1 MRDSIDELAEL
12 FKRFPGIGERQSRRF
27 VYYLI
32 ERSDDLRKNLAE
44 KILALG
50 KQVTQCPECFRY
62 FQTDGNELCEICAS
76 GSRDESLVMVVEK
89 DADIIAVERSGF
101 LGKYFVFGGLIPIAD
116 EKIINHTRL
125 AELEKY
131 LKKKQGQ
138 IKELV
143 LGFPMNPSG
152 DFTDQY
158 VRKVLENNFIKKEGA
173 ENKNSATFS
182 LASLGRGLSTGTE
195 LEYSDP
201 ETIKNALK
209 NRA

>member
-12 FKRFPGIGERQSRRF
+12 FKRFPGIGERQARRF

-32 ERSDDLRKNLAE
+32 ERNEEFRRTLSERITSLS
-44 KILALG
+44 
-50 KQVTQCPECFRY
+50 KQVTQCRECYRF
-62 FQTDGNELCEICAS
+62 FQTDGNDLCDICAS
-76 GSRDESLVMVVEK
+76 GSRDRSVVMIVEK
-89 DADIIAVERSGF
+89 DADIIAVEKSGF
-101 LGKYFVFGGLIPIAD
+101 QGTYFVLGGLIPIAD
-116 EKIINHTRL
+116 EKNIRHTRIDKL
-125 AELEKY
+125 QTFL
-131 LKKKQGQ
+131 LKKRTDL
-138 IKELV
+138 KELV

-158 VRKVLENNFIKKEGA
+158 VRKVLEA
-173 ENKNSATFS
+173 YASENSIRI
-182 LASLGRGLSTGTE
+182 ASLGRGLSTGTE

>member
-1 MRDSIDELAEL
+1 MRDSIEELSEF
-12 FKRFPGIGERQSRRF
+12 FKRFPGIGERQARRF
-27 VYYLI
+27 VYFLI
-32 ERSDDLRKNLAE
+32 ERNDEFRKNLAD
-44 KILALG
+44 KILTLS
-50 KQVTQCPECFRY
+50 KQVTQCRECFRF

-76 GSRDESLVMVVEK
+76 GTRDESLVMVVEK
-89 DADIIAVERSGF
+89 DADIVAVERSGF

-116 EKIINHTRL
+116 EKIIAHTKL
-125 AELEKY
+125 AELENY
-131 LKKKQGQ
+131 LKRKQGK

-152 DFTDQY
+152 DHTDQY
-158 VRKVLENNFIKKEGA
+158 VRKILEEKNGMQQTGAGQNFR
-173 ENKNSATFS
+173 

>member
-12 FKRFPGIGERQSRRF
+12 FKRFPGIGERQARRF

-32 ERSDDLRKNLAE
+32 ERNDDFRRSLADR
-44 KILALG
+44 ITALS
-50 KQVTQCPECFRY
+50 KQVTQCRECYRF
-62 FQTDGNELCEICAS
+62 FQTDGNELCDICAS
-76 GSRDESLVMVVEK
+76 GLRDEAIVMVVEK

-101 LGKYFVFGGLIPIAD
+101 NGKYFVFGGLIPIAD
-116 EKIINHTRL
+116 EKFISHTRL
-125 AELEKY
+125 GELENY
-131 LKKKQGQ
+131 LNKKKGVLH
-138 IKELV
+138 ELV

-158 VRKVLENNFIKKEGA
+158 VRKVLGETSFK
-173 ENKNSATFS
+173 

-201 ETIKNALK
+201 ETIKNALH
-209 NRA
+209 NRS

>member
-1 MRDSIDELAEL
+1 MRDSIDELAEF
-12 FKRFPGIGERQSRRF
+12 FKRFPGIGERQARRF

-32 ERSDDLRKNLAE
+32 ERNDEFRKHLAD
-44 KILALG
+44 KILTLG
-50 KQVTQCPECFRY
+50 KQVTQCRECFRF

-76 GSRDESLVMVVEK
+76 GTRDEHIVMVVEK

-116 EKIINHTRL
+116 EKIIEHTRL
-125 AELEKY
+125 RQLENY
-131 LKKKQGQ
+131 LNKKKG
-138 IKELV
+138 ILRELV

-158 VRKVLENNFIKKEGA
+158 VRKILEEGYMKNNFR
-173 ENKNSATFS
+173 
-182 LASLGRGLSTGTE
+182 LVSLGRGLSTGTE

>member
-1 MRDSIDELAEL
+1 MRDSIEELSEF
-12 FKRFPGIGERQSRRF
+12 FKRFPGIGERQARRF
-27 VYYLI
+27 VYFLI
-32 ERSDDLRKNLAE
+32 ERNDEFRKNLAE
-44 KILALG
+44 KILALS
-50 KQVTQCPECFRY
+50 KQVTQCRECFRF

-89 DADIIAVERSGF
+89 DADIVAVERSGF

-116 EKIINHTRL
+116 EKIIAHTRL
-125 AELEKY
+125 GELENY
-131 LKKKQGQ
+131 LKRKSGV

-152 DFTDQY
+152 DHTDQY
-158 VRKVLENNFIKKEGA
+158 VRKILEEKGT
-173 ENKNSATFS
+173 NKASNTQQFR

>member
-32 ERSDDLRKNLAE
+32 ERSDDFRKNLSE
-44 KILALG
+44 KIIALG
-50 KQVTQCPECFRY
+50 KQVTQCRECFRF

-76 GSRDESLVMVVEK
+76 GNRDESLVMVVEK

-116 EKIINHTRL
+116 EKIINHTRIR
-125 AELEKY
+125 ELDNY
-131 LKKKQGQ
+131 LNKKRG
-138 IKELV
+138 ILKELV

-158 VRKVLENNFIKKEGA
+158 VRKDIEDKILANRGA
-173 ENKNSATFS
+173 GDTF
-182 LASLGRGLSTGTE
+182 LLVSLGRGLSTGTE

>member
-12 FKRFPGIGERQSRRF
+12 FKRFPGIGERQARRF

-32 ERSDDLRKNLAE
+32 ERNDDFRRSLAD
-44 KILALG
+44 KITALS
-50 KQVTQCPECFRY
+50 KQVTQCRECFRF
-62 FQTDGNELCEICAS
+62 FQTDGNDLCEICAS
-76 GSRDESLVMVVEK
+76 GSRDESIVMVVEK
-89 DADIIAVERSGF
+89 DADILAVERSGF
-101 LGKYFVFGGLIPIAD
+101 LGKYFVFGGLIPIAE
-116 EKIINHTRL
+116 EKIIAHTRL
-125 AELEKY
+125 RELEQY
-131 LKKKQGQ
+131 LNKKRSVL
-138 IKELV
+138 KELV

-158 VRKVLENNFIKKEGA
+158 VRKVLEDGIMKDG
-173 ENKNSATFS
+173 ATFN

>member
-12 FKRFPGIGERQSRRF
+12 FKRFPGIGERQARRF

-32 ERSDDLRKNLAE
+32 ERNDDFRRTLAE
-44 KILALG
+44 RITALA
-50 KQVTQCPECFRY
+50 KQVTQCRECYRF
-62 FQTDGNELCEICAS
+62 FQTDGNELCDICAS
-76 GSRDESLVMVVEK
+76 GLRDNSIVMIVEK
-89 DADIIAVERSGF
+89 DADIIAVERSGWN
-101 LGKYFVFGGLIPIAD
+101 GKYFVFGGLIPIAD
-116 EKIINHTRL
+116 EKVLARTRL
-125 AELEKY
+125 SELENY
-131 LKKKQGQ
+131 LNKKKGVL
-138 IKELV
+138 KELV

-158 VRKVLENNFIKKEGA
+158 VRKLLEDKVFPNRTE
-173 ENKNSATFS
+173 SDTFT

>member
-12 FKRFPGIGERQSRRF
+12 FKRFPGIGERQARRF

-32 ERSDDLRKNLAE
+32 ERNDDFRRSLAE
-44 KILALG
+44 KITALSN
-50 KQVTQCPECFRY
+50 QVTQCRECYRF
-62 FQTDGNELCEICAS
+62 FQTDGNDLCDICAS
-76 GSRDESLVMVVEK
+76 SLRDEHLIMVVEK
-89 DADIIAVERSGF
+89 DADIVAVERSGF
-101 LGKYFVFGGLIPIAD
+101 TGKYFVFGGLIPIAD
-116 EKIINHTRL
+116 EKYLAHTRL
-125 AELEKY
+125 IELENY
-131 LKKKQGQ
+131 LNKKKG
-138 IKELV
+138 ILKELV

-158 VRKVLENNFIKKEGA
+158 VRKTIEEKILVARSDA
-173 ENKNSATFS
+173 EKFT

>member
-1 MRDSIDELAEL
+1 MIGKHFFKMLIGLVLMGMIGLAGL
-12 FKRFPGIGERQSRRF
+12 F
-27 VYYLI
+27 LI
-32 ERSDDLRKNLAE
+32 EN
-44 KILALG
+44 
-50 KQVTQCPECFRY
+50 
-62 FQTDGNELCEICAS
+62 
-76 GSRDESLVMVVEK
+76 
-89 DADIIAVERSGF
+89 
-101 LGKYFVFGGLIPIAD
+101 
-116 EKIINHTRL
+116 
-125 AELEKY
+125 Y
-131 LKKKQGQ
+131 LNKKKGI

-158 VRKVLENNFIKKEGA
+158 VRKVLGEKEF
-173 ENKNSATFS
+173 T